1 MASHLVTVD
10 RLLPGQ
16 MVSMPEC
23 DVPLSYVTAIS
34 KPFMGMRA
42 IDLADPD
49 TGDLRPAQMRLGIN
63 RVLRLHDDTVD
74 HHRYTNVSAAPLTV
88 RLGKWEHTI
97 RPGESLHYTGRA
109 QPTLFGPQEWRHETE
124 SHPFDHG

>member
-1 MASHLVTVD
+1 MASHIDTIWPGRSLSTVT
-10 RLLPGQ
+10 
-16 MVSMPEC
+16 MSEC

-49 TGDLRPAQMRLGIN
+49 TGELRPAQMRLGIN
-63 RVLRLHDDTVD
+63 RVLRLHDDTVE
-74 HHRYTNVSAAPLTV
+74 HHRYTNVSAATLTV

-109 QPTLFGPQEWRHETE
+109 QPTLFGPQGWQHETE
-124 SHPFDHG
+124 SNPFDHG